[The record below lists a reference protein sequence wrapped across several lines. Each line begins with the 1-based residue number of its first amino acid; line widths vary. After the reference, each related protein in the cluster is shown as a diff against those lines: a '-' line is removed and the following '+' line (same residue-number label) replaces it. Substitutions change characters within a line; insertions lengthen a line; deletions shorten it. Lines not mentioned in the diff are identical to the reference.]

1 MAWSRCSRFNP
12 GSSPATA
19 EMQPEAGLVVMAR
32 WPGAGRCKG
41 RLARDLNNRLNL
53 ACSGE
58 RSARVQRQLCGHTF
72 AVARSAQQRGRID
85 PVLAVSGVGPR
96 GARRW
101 GRQQGIQ
108 RVRRQGEGSLGTL
121 LKQQLLLEQRWRRP
135 TLVIGT
141 DLPDLSHEHLHT
153 ALARLEPC
161 DLVLGPATDG
171 GYWLIGFS
179 RRLMRN
185 PAHWPL
191 IDIPWGG
198 ADVCEATLAVARRV
212 GLSVA
217 LLPRR
222 CDIDHL
228 EDLKPWQG

>member
-1 MAWSRCSRFNP
+1 M
-12 GSSPATA
+12 
-19 EMQPEAGLVVMAR
+19 
-32 WPGAGRCKG
+32 
-41 RLARDLNNRLNL
+41 
-53 ACSGE
+53 
-58 RSARVQRQLCGHTF
+58 
-72 AVARSAQQRGRID
+72 
-85 PVLAVSGVGPR
+85 LAVSGVGPR

-153 ALARLEPC
+153 APARLEPC

-185 PAHWPL
+185 PAHWPHRYPL
-191 IDIPWGG
+191 GRS
-198 ADVCEATLAVARRV
+198 RR
-212 GLSVA
+212 L
-217 LLPRR
+217 
-222 CDIDHL
+222 
-228 EDLKPWQG
+228 